1 MEVITIR
8 PENNEQSEAIKAVL
22 KALKIPFEDKESPYD
37 SEFVKKVYGA
47 EKDSQGAKTLK
58 SDKDIDDYF
67 NNLGN
72 DVQD

>member
-8 PENNEQSEAIKAVL
+8 PENNEQSEAIKAVI

-37 SEFVKKVYGA
+37 PEFVKKVYDA
-47 EKDSQGAKTLK
+47 EKDRQGAKTLK
-58 SDKDIDDYF
+58 SDKDIANYF
-67 NNLGN
+67 NNLGT